1 MRAFKD
7 GMDFCRGQ
15 ALPLPELRRMM
26 KDGWDCLL
34 TLRGGVTRK
43 GLVVLDNGGEH
54 PRQNLSLKMITPFP
68 HQKNGGND
76 IYFRGHSG
84 VQIGLKKLKLLS
96 AVMSEPLL
104 LILIIIINRIL
115 ASSYRY

>member
-1 MRAFKD
+1 
-7 GMDFCRGQ
+7 
-15 ALPLPELRRMM
+15 MM

-54 PRQNLSLKMITPFP
+54 PSQNLSLKMITPFP

-76 IYFRGHSG
+76 TYFRGHSG

-104 LILIIIINRIL
+104 LILIIIISRIL
-115 ASSYRY
+115 SYSYRY